1 MTVVVTKAFETHA
14 LDPVTPTWYVTFT
27 HGNSGP
33 PEFAMV
39 GVGDQ
44 PMLVPNSNLL
54 GSFRTFVNVTE
65 TVKGTLPQDYK
76 TWVIFLWH
84 LLNT

>member
-1 MTVVVTKAFETHA
+1 M
-14 LDPVTPTWYVTFT
+14 TFT

-65 TVKGTLPQDYK
+65 TVKGTLPQDYSDEPEDY
-76 TWVIFLWH
+76 ILRRQYQ
-84 LLNT
+84 